1 MTARRQSGRHGELR
15 VLEKFI
21 LGFDGMSLGE
31 ELADLLEE
39 GLTGVVIFKR
49 NWTSLN
55 GLYSLTREIRRA
67 ARRPVLIGIDQE
79 GGTRFSLPEPFT
91 QWASPSEL
99 GLVGDPLLVEQ
110 TAGGMARELRAAGCN
125 LNFAPMLDLHVNPTS
140 WVTEH
145 RSFGADPYQVAQLGA
160 AFIRGLTAE
169 HVLAC
174 AKHFPGHGDTQVD
187 PHKDLP
193 VFQGTA
199 ERLSQVELVP
209 FTRAISAGVPL
220 IMTAHILLPQ
230 IDPERPASLSRRM
243 LAGTLRQ
250 QLGFRGAILAD
261 DLGMGAIARRWGPG
275 EAAVDTFLAESD
287 LALLCHDWAA
297 VRPSLDTVEE
307 AFHRGRF
314 NAAEWQVSRERIKQ
328 LLPEAGPG
336 SQEQPSLDVVGCAEH
351 QALAVEIRKRVEA
364 LRR

>member
-1 MTARRQSGRHGELR
+1 
-15 VLEKFI
+15 VLDKFI
-21 LGFDGMSLGE
+21 LGFNGMSLGE

-39 GLTGVVIFKR
+39 GLTGVAIFKR
-49 NWTSLN
+49 NWTSLD
-55 GLYSLTREIRRA
+55 GLHSLTREIRRA
-67 ARRPVLIGIDQE
+67 AGRPVLIGIDQE

-91 QWASPSEL
+91 QWPSPSEL

-110 TAGGMARELRAAGCN
+110 IAGGMARELRAAGCN

-140 WVTEH
+140 QVTEH
-145 RSFGADPYQVAQLGA
+145 RSFGADPHQVAQLGA
-160 AFIRGLTAE
+160 AFIRGLTAK

-187 PHKDLP
+187 PHEDLP
-193 VFQGTA
+193 IFQGAA
-199 ERLSQVELVP
+199 ERLAQVELLP
-209 FTRAISAGVPL
+209 FARAISRGVPL

-275 EAAVDTFLAESD
+275 EAAVETFLAGSD

-307 AFHRGRF
+307 ALHCGRF
-314 NAAEWQVSRERIKQ
+314 NAAEWQASRERIEQ
-328 LLPEAGPG
+328 LLNEAEPG
-336 SQEQPSLDVVGCAEH
+336 AHDQPSLDIVGCPEH
-351 QALAVEIRKRVEA
+351 RALATKIRKRVEA
-364 LRR
+364 VRR